1 MSQRPLLL
9 FGCTLIFGL
18 FALLAAGAPIARF
31 ELWLAG
37 LDSPASAQ
45 AAARAPLIDCVNQY
59 DVPWRLGY
67 YTYGTQAAWRA
78 AFTDLLNN
86 AKDFADGA
94 KTDMDTLPA
103 RDCEPRMLY
112 RLRHLQPDAPLI
124 GLAERYIDALH
135 QANLARRAH
144 SSAVPGAYM
153 PAEEDAATVA
163 LLKPKFDHYLQASA
177 DLRAA
182 LASADIGA
190 RREQQRLLEQRLGQD
205 IHWHLLDYM
214 IQARLTVEQISQG
227 MREKTLTPAQLAQA
241 SQDLQ
246 RTWDAGQPLRNRP
259 QSSRTQPAY
268 YLWSQI
274 TRPAQRYQ
282 QALLALQQDWQKQ
295 AEPQHLSEDYHAI
308 MRAYDSLLSY
318 YNKQAQMEY

>member
-1 MSQRPLLL
+1 MSQRPLLI
-9 FGCTLIFGL
+9 FGCALIFGL
-18 FALLAAGAPIARF
+18 FALLGAGAPIARF

-37 LDSPASAQ
+37 LDSAASAQ

-67 YTYGTQAAWRA
+67 YTYGTQPAWRM
-78 AFTDLLNN
+78 AFADLLNN

-94 KTDMDTLPA
+94 KTDMDTLPT

-153 PAEEDAATVA
+153 PAEEDTATVA

-177 DLRAA
+177 ELRDA

-227 MREKTLTPAQLAQA
+227 MREKTLTPEQLAQA

-246 RTWDAGQPLRNRP
+246 QAWDAGQPLRNRP
-259 QSSRTQPAY
+259 QSSRTQPAH

-282 QALLALQQDWQKQ
+282 QALLALHQDWHKQ
-295 AEPQHLSEDYHAI
+295 ADPQRLSEDYHAV

-318 YNKQAQMEY
+318 YNKQAQMDY

>member
-1 MSQRPLLL
+1 MSQRPLLI
-9 FGCTLIFGL
+9 FGCALIFGL
-18 FALLAAGAPIARF
+18 FALLGAAPQIARF
-31 ELWLAG
+31 EVWLAG
-37 LDSPASAQ
+37 LDSRASAEASAQ
-45 AAARAPLIDCVNQY
+45 APLIDCVNQY

-67 YTYGTQAAWRA
+67 YTYGAQSAWRM
-78 AFTDLLNN
+78 AFADLLNN
-86 AKDFADGA
+86 ARDFADSA

-103 RDCEPRMLY
+103 RECEPRMLY

-153 PAEEDAATVA
+153 PAEEDPATVA
-163 LLKPKFDHYLQASA
+163 RLQPDFERYLQASA
-177 DLRAA
+177 DLRTA

-190 RREQQRLLEQRLGQD
+190 RRKQQRLLEQRLGRD

-214 IQARLTVEQISQG
+214 IQARLTVEQLDQG
-227 MREKTLTPAQLAQA
+227 VREKTLTPGQLARA

-246 RTWDAGQPLRNRP
+246 QAWDAGQPLRNLP
-259 QSSRTQPAY
+259 QNGRNESAH

-282 QALLALQQDWQKQ
+282 QALHTLHQDWQER
-295 AEPQHLSEDYHAI
+295 AAPERLSEDYHAVV
-308 MRAYDSLLSY
+308 RAYDSLLSY
-318 YNKQAQMEY
+318 YNKQAQVDY